1 MKAGDIGAYKGHAV
15 VVVKPSITYY
25 RDKKENGFVTEPL
38 VKSKWGTRGVLAQH
52 PLSIGRFDNSGSV
65 QFFRYIYK

>member
-1 MKAGDIGAYKGHAV
+1 M
-15 VVVKPSITYY
+15 VVKPSITYY
-25 RDKKENGFVTEPL
+25 KGKKENGLVTEPL
-38 VKSKWGTRGVLAQH
+38 VKSKWTQEGILAQH